1 MAWVIYHPYMHTNQ
15 ITSNTE
21 KTLSLSSSAL
31 PMSPLLCPPKY
42 TSSAVVHGA
51 GNALMVPTPG
61 TGLQP
66 PKISTILILTKV
78 VTLSLSSPT
87 SAPTPEITHPKP
99 KSACTSSTA
108 GRWAACHSQITPHQT
123 DTREDKN
130 NWLAGKCLV
139 QSWMNDS
146 ATLEQKEECLPTQAD
161 KCFVLSRS
169 ETVY

>member
-1 MAWVIYHPYMHTNQ
+1 M
-15 ITSNTE
+15 
-21 KTLSLSSSAL
+21 SS
-31 PMSPLLCPPKY
+31 LLCPSNTRHLLWCMELAMLSWCQHLGQDCSLHTFPQY
-42 TSSAVVHGA
+42 WSS
-51 GNALMVPTPG
+51 
-61 TGLQP
+61 QRQW
-66 PKISTILILTKV
+66 

-87 SAPTPEITHPKP
+87 SAPTPGITHPKP

-108 GRWAACHSQITPHQT
+108 GRWAACHSQINPHQT

-161 KCFVLSRS
+161 KSFRFVQKRDCVLVHFLSPDINL
-169 ETVY
+169 